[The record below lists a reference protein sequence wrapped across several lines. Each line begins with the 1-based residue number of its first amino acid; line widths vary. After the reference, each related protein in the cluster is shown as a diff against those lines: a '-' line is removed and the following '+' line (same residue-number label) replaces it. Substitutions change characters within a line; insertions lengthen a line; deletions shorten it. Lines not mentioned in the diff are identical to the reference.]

1 MKTVTTLTSVE
12 TKNGSSPRGPWVLSI
27 FKAADG
33 KDYSTL
39 DGGLASLASSL
50 IGKTAEVTYEERTN
64 AKGYTNYSLT
74 GIELAAAGEV
84 AVVTQPDVAQVTHS
98 QKNSDQFRTK
108 EQIMRTDAL
117 TAALTAFGIAGLDVL
132 SAPDEFYGW
141 FETFYAA
148 IEQGTFETPDVR
160 VNA

>member
-1 MKTVTTLTSVE
+1 MKTVTTLNSVE
-12 TKNGSSPRGPWVLSI
+12 TKNGASHRGPWVLSI

-39 DGGLASLASSL
+39 DGGLASLASSM
-50 IGKTAEVTYEERTN
+50 IGKTAEVQYEERTN
-64 AKGYTNYSLT
+64 DRGYTNFSLT

-84 AVVTQPDVAQVTHS
+84 AVVVQPQDQGLTYKS
-98 QKNSDQFRTK
+98 NNDQFRTK

-132 SAPDEFYGW
+132 SAPDEFEGW
-141 FETFYAA
+141 FQTFYDV
-148 IEQGTFETPDVR
+148 IEAGIFATPDVR
-160 VNA
+160 VEA